1 MGCGVIFVFACL
13 CDGLNHHLSG
23 LIGDVAKLQCNVSTC
38 RIRSRELVLHIVPY
52 MRHQRLSPYTGRTKV
67 ILVES

>member
-23 LIGDVAKLQCNVSTC
+23 LIGDVAKLSAIFPPVEYDPESLCFTLFPIHETPKTQSIHWPDKSYTC
-38 RIRSRELVLHIVPY
+38 
-52 MRHQRLSPYTGRTKV
+52 
-67 ILVES
+67 